1 MCILF
6 AFLKFSWYLGL
17 YSPLL
22 ENDIFLSSS
31 FIIVYLSF
39 NGLLSLDISASAYF
53 QFLLDECSLLSP
65 VPFFKNGCFLSLYL
79 SLTPAGLH
87 GDHFFQVI
95 PVTLNMGVHLTML
108 SSYNICLC
116 FIVSYQR
123 CFTQHLKTLRCN
135 SATFPLFS
143 SVCYVHGH

>member
-1 MCILF
+1 MFILF

-53 QFLLDECSLLSP
+53 
-65 VPFFKNGCFLSLYL
+65 
-79 SLTPAGLH
+79 
-87 GDHFFQVI
+87 
-95 PVTLNMGVHLTML
+95 
-108 SSYNICLC
+108 
-116 FIVSYQR
+116 
-123 CFTQHLKTLRCN
+123 
-135 SATFPLFS
+135 
-143 SVCYVHGH
+143 